1 MEKEPIVCVTPSE
14 LVKWKLRYGFIH
26 CKWPINEWDNVSAPA
41 ALALTT
47 EKTVKLGEKV
57 ERHLDPRPNKTTVE
71 YEKFHHA
78 HFGQTGKPLLS
89 CFPAKCNWASSKHAT
104 LSLHRQLWQF
114 ADHVE
119 AKRNYCQRL

>member
-47 EKTVKLGEKV
+47 EKTAKLGEKV
-57 ERHLDPRPNKTTVE
+57 ERHLDQRPNKTTVE
-71 YEKFHHA
+71 YEKVSPCTLWTNWKA
-78 HFGQTGKPLLS
+78 TAQLLPGQ
-89 CFPAKCNWASSKHAT
+89 
-104 LSLHRQLWQF
+104 
-114 ADHVE
+114 V
-119 AKRNYCQRL
+119 